1 MRRLASILL
10 AILFLT
16 AAFVFAWPSANV
28 PYFGAVIFHVVAG
41 VVFLVALFFA
51 FRRIWPAATPGQQL
65 GWLLLA
71 IGGVLGAVLIYTGT
85 RRGEWPLL
93 YTHIGACVA
102 GGAMLAS
109 SWAGK
114 RGFLAGSYIGGIFR
128 TAIFLLAA
136 GIVAAGA

>member
-28 PYFGAVIFHVVAG
+28 TYFGAVILHVVAG
-41 VVFLVALFFA
+41 VLFLVALFFA
-51 FRRIWPAATPGQQL
+51 FRGIWPAATTGQRL

-71 IGGVLGAVLIYTGT
+71 LGGLLGAVVIYTGT
-85 RRGEWPLL
+85 RRAEWPLL
-93 YTHIGACVA
+93 YTHIGVCVA

-114 RGFLAGSYIGGIFR
+114 HGFLAESYIGGIFR
-128 TAIFLLAA
+128 T
-136 GIVAAGA
+136 